1 MKKESIKILQWN
13 ADGIN
18 PKIHELA
25 DFLSSH
31 EIDIAM
37 IQESKL
43 TAKQQTPVIEGY
55 AAERSDRQDAK
66 FPGGCLITYVHH
78 SLPLETIG
86 RAMHG
91 NVEAQSISI
100 IDSPKTCLNLINLY
114 IPPKADSTDI
124 SWLSINDRTLIA
136 GDLNGH
142 SPCGRTSDNHT
153 TDSMGEQIED
163 LMAQRNLS
171 CLHTGEATHVNR
183 ASGNGNTPDITL
195 VTQDLSNHQEW
206 QVMDY
211 GGHGV

>member
-1 MKKESIKILQWN
+1 MECGRYK
-13 ADGIN
+13 
-18 PKIHELA
+18 PKDPRA
-25 DFLSSH
+25 GRF
-31 EIDIAM
+31 
-37 IQESKL
+37 
-43 TAKQQTPVIEGY
+43 PVQS
-55 AAERSDRQDAK
+55 RDRQRHDTGIKAHSK
-66 FPGGCLITYVHH
+66 TTDSCYRRICSRTLRQARCQVPWRRSHHICIHH
-78 SLPLETIG
+78 SLPLKTIG

-171 CLHTGEATHVNR
+171 CLNTGH
-183 ASGNGNTPDITL
+183 PC
-195 VTQDLSNHQEW
+195 
-206 QVMDY
+206 
-211 GGHGV
+211 

>member
-66 FPGGCLITYVHH
+66 FPGGGLITYVHH
-78 SLPLETIG
+78 SLPLKTIG

-142 SPCGRTSDNHT
+142 SPLWEGGNPTAIRPRTVILFKSGHVAAWPFF
-153 TDSMGEQIED
+153 GQI
-163 LMAQRNLS
+163 
-171 CLHTGEATHVNR
+171 
-183 ASGNGNTPDITL
+183 L
-195 VTQDLSNHQEW
+195 VIFQ
-206 QVMDY
+206 
-211 GGHGV
+211 